1 MAGSGE
7 SRRGAVRTSTRG
19 EVDPFIVMDVM
30 EAARAEEARGRHVIH
45 MEVGQPGTPAPAAAR
60 EALALAMAAGP
71 LGYTVALGLPELR
84 ARIARLYRDWH
95 GVELDPGRVVVT
107 AGSSAGFIL
116 AFTSLFERGEKVAI
130 GEPGYPSYR
139 NILKALDLTPVGIAT
154 EAEDRYQPKPSDLTP
169 DLAGALVASPANPTG
184 TMLGRAEL
192 AALIERAAE
201 LGIGFVSDEIYHG
214 IQYGGRA
221 VSALEISDEV
231 YVINSFSKYFSM
243 TGWRIGWM
251 VVPEAH
257 VRRIERLIQNLFI
270 CAPHASQVAALAAL
284 DAGPELEANMGVYR
298 ANRALMLEG
307 LPRAGFARIAPPD
320 GAFYI
325 YADVSEMTGDSRE
338 LCARILREAGVA
350 VTPGLDFDPRRGGG
364 TLRFSYAALTADI
377 AEGLRRLETWANS
390 LRPAAA
396 LGGAAGR

>member
-1 MAGSGE
+1 M
-7 SRRGAVRTSTRG
+7 RTSRRG

-30 EAARAEEARGRHVIH
+30 EAARAEEARGRSVIH

-60 EALALAMAAGP
+60 AALARAMEAGP
-71 LGYTVALGLPELR
+71 LGYTVALGLPALR
-84 ARIARLYRDWH
+84 ERIARLYRAWY

-116 AFTSLFERGEKVAI
+116 AFTSLFERGDKVAI
-130 GEPGYPSYR
+130 GDPGYPSYR
-139 NILKALDLTPVGIAT
+139 NILRALDLEPVRLPTGPD
-154 EAEDRYQPKPSDLTP
+154 DRYQPVPRDLG
-169 DLAGALVASPANPTG
+169 DGLAGVLVASPANPTG
-184 TMLGRAEL
+184 TMLARSEL

-201 LGIGFVSDEIYHG
+201 RGIAFISDEIYHG
-214 IQYGGRA
+214 IQYGARA
-221 VSALEISDEV
+221 LSALEISDDV

-251 VVPEAH
+251 VVPQAH
-257 VRRIERLIQNLFI
+257 VRRIERLVQNFFI

-284 DAGPELEANMGVYR
+284 DATAELDANLAVYR

-307 LPRAGFARIAPPD
+307 LPRAGFSRIAPPD

-325 YADVSEMTGDSRE
+325 YADVAEMTNDSRE

-350 VTPGLDFDPRRGGG
+350 VTPGLDFDPERGAG
-364 TLRFSYAALTADI
+364 TLRFSYAGATADI
-377 AEGLRRLETWANS
+377 AEGLRRLAAWR
-390 LRPAAA
+390 RP
-396 LGGAAGR
+396 